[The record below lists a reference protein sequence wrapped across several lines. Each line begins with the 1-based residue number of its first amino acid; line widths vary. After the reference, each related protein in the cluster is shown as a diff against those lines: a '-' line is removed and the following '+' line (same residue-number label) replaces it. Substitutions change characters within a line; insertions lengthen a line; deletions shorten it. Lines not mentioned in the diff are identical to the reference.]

1 MNARTAGIV
10 EVVVNAG
17 LGLIFVYSGAAA
29 WLWSRVERDVS
40 WRTGPTAVGVLSY
53 FAIYWCAWMMLNV
66 IIRTSCH
73 PEVLRRIWH
82 RSPRR
87 ADPSGYLRMTTVGA
101 NAVMAL
107 VASCVVV
114 AIQVLMPAIWLPA
127 ALATL
132 LFATL
137 INAYIVHEHARRA
150 ITAFAWSG
158 AGVALA
164 TLLIHPWFIGQP
176 LFVVRLAI
184 VMTVWDWL
192 GAQLGVTPRLAR
204 FVPSLYSGFTAD
216 HARVA
221 R

>member
-1 MNARTAGIV
+1 MSARTAGIV
-10 EVVVNAG
+10 EVVVNVV
-17 LGLIFVYSGAAA
+17 LGLIFVHGGSAA

-40 WRTGPTAVGVLSY
+40 WRTGPTAVGVIGY
-53 FAIYWCAWMMLNV
+53 FGVFWCAWG
-66 IIRTSCH
+66 IINLC
-73 PEVLRRIWH
+73 IA
-82 RSPRR
+82 PRR
-87 ADPSGYLRMTTVGA
+87 GA
-101 NAVMAL
+101 AQHEARSAAAGSFARIASYGARAV
-107 VASCVVV
+107 VASCVLV
-114 AIQVLMPAIWLPA
+114 AVQVLFARHWLLV

-137 INAYIVHEHARRA
+137 VNAYIVREAPRRA

-176 LFVVRLAI
+176 LFIVRLAI
-184 VMTVWDWL
+184 VMTIWDWL
-192 GAQLGVTPRLAR
+192 GAQLGVTPRVSR